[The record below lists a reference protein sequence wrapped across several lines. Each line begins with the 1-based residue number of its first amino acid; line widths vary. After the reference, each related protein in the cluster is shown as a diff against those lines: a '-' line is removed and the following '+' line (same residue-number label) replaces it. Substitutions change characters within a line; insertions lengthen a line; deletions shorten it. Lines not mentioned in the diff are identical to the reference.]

1 MKSTLEEKLKK
12 EKNQT
17 HNLTIYNK
25 DRHVIVQRYFVSHN
39 EVEITSEKIHA
50 IGMLIVEELSKQEL
64 NLFIGVNDRKKE
76 KIINSRQELELI
88 LEVEKILGQN
98 DETLIKNK
106 EKELLGAS
114 YRLSMGEY
122 ASNVR
127 FRINLKAILPSVI
140 NEIRNN

>member
-76 KIINSRQELELI
+76 KIINSR
-88 LEVEKILGQN
+88 
-98 DETLIKNK
+98 
-106 EKELLGAS
+106 
-114 YRLSMGEY
+114 LSMGEY